1 MSRKRNQV
9 LQEVSKRSKQSED
22 PNRRRKMALIAIGIV
37 LFFIL
42 INYL

>member
-9 LQEVSKRSKQSED
+9 LQEVSNRSKQSDD
-22 PNRRRKMALIAIGIV
+22 PNRRRKMALIAIGVV

>member
-9 LQEVSKRSKQSED
+9 LQEVSKRSKQSDD
-22 PNRRRKMALIAIGIV
+22 PSRRRKMSAIAIGVV

-42 INYL
+42 LNYI

>member
-9 LQEVSKRSKQSED
+9 LQEVSKRSKDD
-22 PNRRRKMALIAIGIV
+22 PNRRRKLAAIAIGVV

-42 INYL
+42 LNYI

>member
-9 LQEVSKRSKQSED
+9 LQEVSKRSKQSDD
-22 PNRRRKMALIAIGIV
+22 PNRRRKMAAIAIGVV

-42 INYL
+42 LNYI